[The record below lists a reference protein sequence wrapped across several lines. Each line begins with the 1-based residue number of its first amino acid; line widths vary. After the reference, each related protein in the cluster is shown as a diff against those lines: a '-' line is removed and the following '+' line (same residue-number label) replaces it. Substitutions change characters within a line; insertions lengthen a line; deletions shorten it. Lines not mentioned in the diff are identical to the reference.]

1 MALTNDLSSFAA
13 TALRLGRGLSP
24 RVTAERRPKPPRLL
38 ELYEFEACP
47 YCRKVR
53 VVLCE
58 LDLDYLVH
66 PVAHGSPRRA
76 QLLELGGKMQVPY
89 LVDPNTGARLYESE
103 DIMAYLNATYG
114 AGARAGWRL
123 PVPRLLDDVGSIL
136 ATAARLGRGGRC
148 RTTAARAGL
157 EPLTI
162 YNMEG
167 SPYCRKVREALSE
180 RDLPHI
186 VKSLP
191 KGSPARAELVQ
202 RGGKVQVPYL
212 VDANTG
218 REMYESD
225 EIVGYLET
233 EYA

>member
-13 TALRLGRGLSP
+13 TALRLGRGLTPS
-24 RVTAERRPKPPRLL
+24 VTAERRPKPPRLL

-148 RTTAARAGL
+148 RTKAARAGL

-202 RGGKVQVPYL
+202 RGGKMQVPYL